1 VSPLEISQVS
11 RSAKSRDQPSLE
23 ISQAEAGVKSSFAA
37 MRNTESNLW
46 DG

>member
-1 VSPLEISQVS
+1 LDNSAIVSP
-11 RSAKSRDQPSLE
+11 LE
-23 ISQAEAGVKSSFAA
+23 ISQAEAGVKSNFAA